1 MPVRPLRNKSQQINF
16 HFKCA
21 RRAQSITNDP
31 ATDSVPCMHRNT
43 GDVKRIEDWKS
54 TYDGVMDEL
63 KSNKRSLRD
72 ACGVEGY
79 DENRLKVDEIA
90 KSRVSTVV
98 LKAILSDKEKR
109 VNAMTVAE
117 LRAASIAFEP
127 NKKAEIE
134 ALRKFVAKDKPKLRT
149 RVISLLESSEKSTFP
164 IIELGSVATWS
175 RYISSGSGCS
185 LHAY

>member
-1 MPVRPLRNKSQQINF
+1 M
-16 HFKCA
+16 
-21 RRAQSITNDP
+21 
-31 ATDSVPCMHRNT
+31 
-43 GDVKRIEDWKS
+43 
-54 TYDGVMDEL
+54 
-63 KSNKRSLRD
+63 
-72 ACGVEGY
+72 
-79 DENRLKVDEIA
+79 DEIA